1 MCKNV
6 DPSRGYRSPSFNFQS
21 LPSWLPILSRRVSAL
36 QVPFTLSFTCTTL
49 PFLFPVLFPVSRRKS
64 PSITPYGRS
73 EASRAYR

>member
-1 MCKNV
+1 VCKNV

-49 PFLFPVLFPVSRRKS
+49 PFLFPVSRRKS
-64 PSITPYGRS
+64 PSITPHGRS